1 MDEFE
6 TAFKQLKPATCFDAV
21 RIVDP
26 SDHSILKEKYMSSL
40 YISFPDF
47 GRKQTEKYFRLCNTS
62 RKPVLNILHE
72 NGHVF
77 LLMMTPVKLAGK
89 DLLAEFLTKAT
100 DQVFLDD
107 INLNDQIGLL
117 SEINRLRQKSVMD
130 ELTGVYNRRYID
142 ERLPVEIGRCMEQKQ
157 PLSVIFSDL
166 DYYKKVND
174 DYGHAAGD
182 HVLRQFAGVLSRNI
196 RKDKD
201 WIARYGGEEFMIFL
215 SGAGSE
221 KAKEIA
227 ERIRTAVMN
236 KPFHFRGELI
246 KLTCSFGVYT
256 VDNFAVL
263 PTVDEI
269 LDTVD
274 KRLYQAKQ
282 LGRNIV
288 VSE

>member
-1 MDEFE
+1 MDDFE
-6 TAFKQLKPATCFDAV
+6 AVFKQLKPATCFDAV

-26 SDHSILKEKYMSSL
+26 ADNSILKEKYINSTD
-40 YISFPDF
+40 ISFPDF
-47 GRKQTEKYFRLCNTS
+47 DRKLTGRYFELCNGS
-62 RKPVLNILHE
+62 KKSVLNIVHE

-77 LLMMTPVKLAGK
+77 LLMITPVKLAEK
-89 DLLAEFLTKAT
+89 DLLAELLTKVT

-117 SEINRLRQKSVMD
+117 SEINRLRQESITD
-130 ELTGVYNRRYID
+130 ELTGVYNRRYIN
-142 ERLPVEIGRCMEQKQ
+142 ERLPVEIGKCMELKQ

-182 HVLRQFAGVLSRNI
+182 HVLREFAKVLSQNI
-196 RKDKD
+196 RKDRD

-215 SGAGSE
+215 SGAGIE

-227 ERIRTAVMN
+227 ERIRTVVMN
-236 KPFHFRGELI
+236 KSFHFRGELI
-246 KLTCSFGVYT
+246 KLTSSFGVYA
-256 VDNFAVL
+256 VDNFEVL

-274 KRLYQAKQ
+274 KRLYQAKK
-282 LGRNIV
+282 LGRNMV

>member
-6 TAFKQLKPATCFDAV
+6 AVFNQLKSETYFDAV

-26 SDHSILKEKYMSSL
+26 ADNSILKEKYINSND
-40 YISFPDF
+40 IFFPDF
-47 GRKQTEKYFRLCNTS
+47 DRKQTRRYFGLCDAS
-62 RKPVLNILHE
+62 KRPVLNILHE

-77 LLMMTPVKLAGK
+77 LLMITPVKLAEK
-89 DLLAEFLTKAT
+89 DLLAELLTKVT

-117 SEINRLRQKSVMD
+117 SEINRLQQESVMD
-130 ELTGVYNRRYID
+130 ELTRVYNRRYID
-142 ERLPVEIGRCMEQKQ
+142 ERLPVEIGQCVEQKR
-157 PLSVIFSDL
+157 PFTVIFSDL
-166 DYYKKVND
+166 DYYKRVND
-174 DYGHAAGD
+174 DYGHVAGD
-182 HVLRQFAGVLSRNI
+182 HVLREFAKMLSRNI
-196 RKDKD
+196 RKDRD

-215 SGAGSE
+215 GDAGSE

-227 ERIRTAVMN
+227 ERIRAAVMN
-236 KPFHFRGELI
+236 KSFHFRGELI

-256 VDNFAVL
+256 VENFAVL

-269 LDTVD
+269 LDKVD

-288 VSE
+288 VS

>member
-1 MDEFE
+1 MDMFE
-6 TAFKQLKPATCFDAV
+6 TVFNQLKSATYFDAV

-26 SDHSILKEKYMSSL
+26 ADSSILKEKYL
-40 YISFPDF
+40 NPIDIPFPDF
-47 GRKQTEKYFRLCNTS
+47 DRKQSRTYFDLSNVS
-62 RKPVLNILHE
+62 KKPVLYLLHE
-72 NGHVF
+72 NGQVF
-77 LLMMTPVKLAGK
+77 LLMITSVKLADK
-89 DLLAEFLTKAT
+89 NLLAEFLTKVT
-100 DQVFLDD
+100 GQVFLDD

-117 SEINRLRQKSVMD
+117 SEINRLRRESITD

-142 ERLPVEIGRCMEQKQ
+142 ERLPVEIGKCMEQKR

-166 DYYKKVND
+166 DYYKQVND
-174 DYGHAAGD
+174 IHGHAAGD
-182 HVLRQFAGVLSRNI
+182 HVLREFAKVLSRNI

-236 KPFHFRGELI
+236 KSFHFRGELI

-256 VDNFAVL
+256 VDNFTVL
-263 PTVDEI
+263 PTIDEI

-274 KRLYQAKQ
+274 KKLYQAKK
-282 LGRNIV
+282 LGRNMV
-288 VSE
+288 VS

>member
-1 MDEFE
+1 MDVFE
-6 TAFKQLKPATCFDAV
+6 SVFKQLEPATYFDAV
-21 RIVDP
+21 RVVDP
-26 SDHSILKEKYMSSL
+26 ADNSILKEKFFNP
-40 YISFPDF
+40 IDIPFPDF
-47 GRKQTEKYFRLCNTS
+47 DARQTKMYCNLCNS
-62 RKPVLNILHE
+62 SKKPVLLLLHE

-77 LLMMTPVKLAGK
+77 LLMLTPVKLADK
-89 DLLAEFLTKAT
+89 ELLAELLTKVT
-100 DQVFLDD
+100 DNVFLDD
-107 INLNDQIGLL
+107 INLSDQIGLL
-117 SEINRLRQKSVMD
+117 NEINRLRQESITDK
-130 ELTGVYNRRYID
+130 LTGLYNRRYID
-142 ERLPVEIGRCMEQKQ
+142 ERLPVEIGTCMEQKL

-166 DYYKKVND
+166 DYYKQVND
-174 DYGHAAGD
+174 IHGHAAGD
-182 HVLRQFAGVLSRNI
+182 HVLREFARVLSRNI

-215 SGAGSE
+215 GGAGSE

-236 KPFHFRGELI
+236 KSFHFRGELI

-256 VDNFAVL
+256 VDNFTVL

-274 KRLYQAKQ
+274 KRLYQAKK

-288 VSE
+288 VP

>member
-6 TAFKQLKPATCFDAV
+6 TFFKQLKPAICFDAV

-26 SDHSILKEKYMSSL
+26 SDNSVLKEEYINFID
-40 YISFPDF
+40 ISFPDLD
-47 GRKQTEKYFRLCNTS
+47 RKLTEKYFRLCNMFKKS
-62 RKPVLNILHE
+62 VLNILHE

-77 LLMMTPVKLAGK
+77 FLIMTSVNFDGK
-89 DLLAEFLTKAT
+89 DLLAEFFYKAT

-107 INLNDQIGLL
+107 IGLNDQIGLM
-117 SEINRLRQKSVMD
+117 SEINRLRRESITD

-142 ERLPVEIGRCMEQKQ
+142 KQLSVEIGKCIEQKR

-166 DYYKKVND
+166 DHYKKIND

-182 HVLRQFAGVLSRNI
+182 HVLQEFAKVLSRNI

-215 SGAGSE
+215 DGAGSE

-256 VDNFAVL
+256 VENFTVL
-263 PTVDEI
+263 PTVDKI

-274 KRLYQAKQ
+274 KRLYLAKR

>member
-6 TAFKQLKPATCFDAV
+6 AVFKQLKPATCFDAV
-21 RIVDP
+21 RIVEP
-26 SDHSILKEKYMSSL
+26 SDHSVSKVKYMNSL
-40 YISFPDF
+40 NISFPDF
-47 GRKQTEKYFRLCNTS
+47 DQKQIEKYYELCNTS
-62 RKPVLNILHE
+62 KKPVLNILHE

-77 LLMMTPVKLAGK
+77 LQMITPVKLAGK
-89 DLLAEFLTKAT
+89 GLLAEFLTKAT

-107 INLNDQIGLL
+107 INLNDQIGLM
-117 SEINRLRQKSVMD
+117 SEINRLRRESITD

-166 DYYKKVND
+166 DYYKQVND

-182 HVLRQFAGVLSRNI
+182 HVLREFAVVLSRNI

-215 SGAGSE
+215 SGAGIE

-227 ERIRTAVMN
+227 ERIRTVVMN
-236 KPFHFRGELI
+236 KSFHFRGELI
-246 KLTCSFGVYT
+246 KLTSSFGVYV
-256 VDNFAVL
+256 VDKFEVL

-274 KRLYQAKQ
+274 KRLYQAKK
-282 LGRNIV
+282 LGRNMV